1 MWHDVRFA
9 FRILRRSPGAT
20 VLAAGALAL
29 GIGANCA
36 IFSVI
41 NSVLLAPLPYAD
53 PRHLYQID
61 ATDSK
66 GSPSGASLADF
77 RGLAERGG
85 AIEKMSVNRFWSFT
99 LTDSAGDAERT
110 YAQTLSAGAFDVL
123 GSQAMRGR
131 TFLPEDYRPGAP
143 RVCVIAYRLWQRR
156 YSSSNDIV
164 GRAIELDGERYTIV
178 GVMPAQFQFPINV
191 YNLWVPWVFS
201 DAELAARRDHGLIIY
216 TRLRPGATLPQ
227 AQAELDS
234 FAGAT
239 AAQFP
244 DTEKNWH
251 PRIGPAKLGAGDQ
264 YRAQLLVLLGAT
276 GFVLLIACLNVANL
290 LLARAAARRREI
302 AMRLA
307 LGASRWRIVRQL
319 LAESLLLAAMG
330 GAGGLAA
337 GWWSA
342 RALIAAFPVRTVK
355 PAIESAGIDMTVF
368 LFALAATVVT
378 GIAFGLAPALQLS
391 RQKLHDT
398 LKESGA
404 AARSGWRLNF
414 RGAMIIAE
422 MALSLILLDGAALM
436 LRSFERLIAVDPG
449 FHAENALR
457 VDVPMP
463 SFLSAITSFAS
474 RKDVELKQAAEYADL
489 IDRIRAMPGVTA
501 AGVVTVTPLGPV
513 EVGTK
518 VGFEG
523 DPNPD
528 QDHSAQLRA
537 VSPDY
542 FRAIG
547 IPLLGG
553 RAFTDGDAGSVPEV
567 AIVNDVIARRYWPK
581 DNPVGKHI
589 NMSGLPRGPWLEVV
603 GVVGSIHSRKLSEDP
618 APEIYRPY
626 MQYLGPAFGSALI
639 VRTVSDPSSLA
650 AAIRHEIHTRYP
662 AQPIGDVK
670 LMTEVVAQ
678 SVDLPKFY
686 TALLGT
692 FAALAMAL
700 AGAGIYGVMS
710 YAVARRTREVGIR
723 MALGATAGNVLKLVL
738 GEGITLAG
746 VGVVIGIAGSVGL
759 TRLLASQLYRTNP
772 TDPAAFAM
780 VSIMLI
786 AVASIAALVPAL
798 RAARVDPIV
807 ALREE

>member
-1 MWHDVRFA
+1 MWHDVKFA
-9 FRILRRSPGAT
+9 FRILRRNLGAT
-20 VLAAGALAL
+20 LLAAGALAL

-41 NSVLLAPLPYAD
+41 DAVLLAPLPYAD
-53 PRHLYQID
+53 PRHLYEIGGID
-61 ATDSK
+61 AK

-77 RGLAERGG
+77 LGLSERHG
-85 AIEKMSVNRFWSFT
+85 AIEKMSVNHFWSFT

-110 YAQTLSAGAFDVL
+110 YAQALSTDGFDVL

-131 TFLPEDYRPGAP
+131 TFLPEDYRPGSP
-143 RVCVIAYRLWQRR
+143 RVCVIAYGLWQRR
-156 YSSSNDIV
+156 YSAANDIV
-164 GRAIELDGERYTIV
+164 GRQIELDGERSTVV
-178 GVMPAQFQFPINV
+178 GVMPAQFHFPINV
-191 YNLWVPWVFS
+191 YALWVPWIFS
-201 DAELAARRDHGLIIY
+201 DAELAARRDHGLTIY
-216 TRLRPGATLPQ
+216 ARLRPGATLPQ

-251 PRIGPAKLGAGDQ
+251 PRIGLAKLGAGDQ

-302 AMRLA
+302 AMRIA
-307 LGASRWRIVRQL
+307 LGAGRWRIVRQM
-319 LAESLLLAAMG
+319 LAESLLLAALG

-342 RALIAAFPVRTVK
+342 RALIAAFPMRTLR
-355 PAIESAGIDMTVF
+355 PAIEAGGIDLKVF
-368 LFALAATVVT
+368 LFTLTATVVT
-378 GIAFGLAPALQLS
+378 GVAFGLAPALQLS
-391 RQKLHDT
+391 RQSVHDT

-404 AARSGWRLNF
+404 AGRSGWFSF
-414 RGAMIIAE
+414 RGAVIVAE
-422 MALSLILLDGAALM
+422 TALSLILLDGAAVM
-436 LRSFERLIAVDPG
+436 LRSFERLISVDPG
-449 FHAENALR
+449 FHPENTLR

-474 RKDVELKQAAEYADL
+474 RKDVESKQAAEYADL

-501 AGVVTVTPLGPV
+501 AALVTATPLGPV

-528 QDHSAQLRA
+528 QDHSARLQA

-553 RAFTDGDAGSVPEV
+553 RAFTDGDSGSAPEV
-567 AIVNDVIARRYWPK
+567 AIVNDVVARRYWPRE
-581 DNPVGKHI
+581 NPVGKHV
-589 NMSGLPRGPWLEVV
+589 NMSGLPQGPWLEVV
-603 GVVGSIHSRKLSEDP
+603 GVVGSIHGRKLADDP
-618 APEIYRPY
+618 APELYRAY
-626 MQYLGPAFGSALI
+626 TQYLGPAIGAALI
-639 VRTVSDPSSLA
+639 VRAVRDPSSLT
-650 AAIRHEIHTRYP
+650 AAIRHEIHNRYP

-670 LMTEVVAQ
+670 LMTDVVAQ

-700 AGAGIYGVMS
+700 AAAGIYGVMS

-723 MALGATAGNVLKLVL
+723 MALGATAASVLKLVL
-738 GEGITLAG
+738 GEGMALAG
-746 VGVVIGIAGSVGL
+746 VGVAIGIAGSMGL
-759 TRLLASQLYRTNP
+759 TRLLASQLYRTSA
-772 TDPAAFAM
+772 TDPAAFII
-780 VSIMLI
+780 VSAALI
-786 AVASIAALVPAL
+786 AVAGIAALIPAS
-798 RAARVDPIV
+798 RAARVDPII

>member
-1 MWHDVRFA
+1 MLHDLKFA
-9 FRILRRSPGAT
+9 FRILRRNPGAT
-20 VLAAGALAL
+20 LLAAGALAL

-41 NSVLLAPLPYAD
+41 DRVLLAPLPYAD
-53 PRHLYQID
+53 PRHLYEIG
-61 ATDSK
+61 ATDAK
-66 GSPSGASLADF
+66 GAVSGASLADF
-77 RGLAERGG
+77 RGLSERQG
-85 AIEKMSVNRFWSFT
+85 AIEKMSVNHFWSFT
-99 LTDSAGDAERT
+99 LTDAAGDAERA
-110 YAQTLSAGAFDVL
+110 YAQSLSADAFEVL
-123 GSQAMRGR
+123 GAQAMRGR
-131 TFLPEDYRPGAP
+131 TFLPEDYRLGAP
-143 RVCVIAYRLWQRR
+143 RVCVIAYGLWQSR
-156 YSSSNDIV
+156 YSATKDIV
-164 GRAIELDGERYTIV
+164 GRQVELDGERYTIV
-178 GVMPAQFQFPINV
+178 GVMPAWFQFPLNV
-191 YNLWVPWVFS
+191 YSLWVPWIFS
-201 DAELAARRDHGLIIY
+201 DAELAERRDHALIIY
-216 TRLRPGATLPQ
+216 ARLRHGAAPPQ

-234 FAGAT
+234 FAGAM

-251 PRIGPAKLGAGDQ
+251 PHIGPAKLNAGDQ
-264 YRAQLLVLLGAT
+264 YRAQMLVLLGAT

-302 AMRLA
+302 AMRIA
-307 LGASRWRIVRQL
+307 LGAGRWRIVRQL
-319 LAESLLLAAMG
+319 LAESSLLAVFG
-330 GAGGLAA
+330 GVGGLAA
-337 GWWSA
+337 GWWSS
-342 RALIAAFPVRTVK
+342 RALIAAFPVRTLK
-355 PAIESAGIDMTVF
+355 PALESRGIDMAVF

-391 RQKLHDT
+391 RQNVHDT
-398 LKESGA
+398 LKESGG
-404 AARSGWRLNF
+404 AARSGWFGF
-414 RGAMIIAE
+414 RGTVIIAE
-422 MALSLILLDGAALM
+422 TALSLILLNGAALM

-449 FHAENALR
+449 FHPENTLR

-474 RKDVELKQAAEYADL
+474 RKDVESKQAAEYADL
-489 IDRIRAMPGVTA
+489 IEHIDSMPGVTA
-501 AGVVTVTPLGPV
+501 AAVVTVTPLGPV

-542 FRAIG
+542 FHAIG
-547 IPLLGG
+547 IPVLGG
-553 RAFTDGDAGSVPEV
+553 RAFTDGDSGSTPEV
-567 AIVNDVIARRYWPK
+567 AIVNDVLARRYWPK
-581 DNPVGKHI
+581 ENPVGKHI
-589 NMSGLPRGPWLEVV
+589 NMSGLPRGPWMEVV
-603 GVVGSIHSRKLSEDP
+603 GVVGSIHARKLAEDP
-618 APEIYRPY
+618 APEMYRPY
-626 MQYLGPAFGSALI
+626 MQYLGPAIGAALI
-639 VRTVSDPSSLA
+639 VRAARDPSSLT

-670 LMTEVVAQ
+670 LMTDVVAQ

-723 MALGATAGNVLKLVL
+723 MALGATAGGVLKLVL
-738 GEGITLAG
+738 GEGLALAG
-746 VGVVIGIAGSVGL
+746 VGVAIGIAGSVGL
-759 TRLLASQLYRTNP
+759 TRLLSSQLYRTSA

-780 VSIMLI
+780 VSVALL
-786 AVASIAALVPAL
+786 AVAGIAAFVPAS

>member
-1 MWHDVRFA
+1 MTHDLRFA
-9 FRILRRSPGAT
+9 LRILRRSPGAT
-20 VLAAGALAL
+20 LLAAGALAL

-41 NSVLLAPLPYAD
+41 DAVLLSPLPYAD
-53 PRHLYQID
+53 PRHLYEIGAVD
-61 ATDSK
+61 PK
-66 GSPSGASLADF
+66 GPVSGASLADF
-77 RGLAERGG
+77 QALAEHPGV
-85 AIEKMSVNRFWSFT
+85 IEKISVNHFWSFT
-99 LTDSAGDAERT
+99 LADPAGDTERI
-110 YAQTLSAGAFDVL
+110 YAQSLSPGAFDVL

-156 YSSSNDIV
+156 YSGANDII
-164 GRAIELDGERYTIV
+164 GRKIELDGERYTV
-178 GVMPAQFQFPINV
+178 AGVMPAPFQFPINV
-191 YNLWVPWVFS
+191 YDLWLPWIFS
-201 DAELAARRDHGLIIY
+201 DAELASRRDHGLIIY
-216 TRLRPGATLPQ
+216 ARLRRGATLVQ
-227 AQAELDS
+227 AQAQLDS
-234 FAGAT
+234 LAGAM
-239 AAQFP
+239 AQQFP
-244 DTEKNWH
+244 DTDKNWH
-251 PRIGPAKLGAGDQ
+251 PRIGPAKLGAGDT

-302 AMRLA
+302 AMRIA
-307 LGASRWRIVRQL
+307 LGAGRWRIVRQL
-319 LAESLLLAAMG
+319 LAESLLLASIG

-355 PAIESAGIDMTVF
+355 PAVESGGIDMTVF
-368 LFALAATVVT
+368 LFALAATAVT
-378 GIAFGLAPALQLS
+378 GIAFGLAPAWQLS
-391 RQKLHDT
+391 RQNVHDV

-404 AARSGWRLNF
+404 AARSGWRLSF
-414 RGAMIIAE
+414 RGAVIIAE
-422 MALSLILLDGAALM
+422 TALSLILLDGAALM
-436 LRSFERLIAVDPG
+436 LRSFERLVAVDPG

-513 EVGTK
+513 EVHTK

-528 QDHSAQLRA
+528 QDHGAQLRA

-547 IPLLGG
+547 IPLLNG
-553 RAFTDGDAGSVPEV
+553 RAFSDADGGSAPEV
-567 AIVNDVIARRYWPK
+567 AIVNDVIARRYWLK
-581 DNPVGKHI
+581 ENPVGKHI

-603 GVVGSIHSRKLSEDP
+603 GVVGSIHHRKLSDDP
-618 APEIYRPY
+618 DPEIYRPY
-626 MQYLGPAFGSALI
+626 TQYLGPAFGSALI
-639 VRTVSDPSSLA
+639 VRTVRDPSSLA
-650 AAIRHEIHTRYP
+650 AAIRREIHTRYP

-670 LMTEVVAQ
+670 LMTDVVAQ
-678 SVDLPKFY
+678 SVALPKFY

-723 MALGATAGNVLKLVL
+723 MALGATAANVLTLVL
-738 GEGITLAG
+738 GEGIALVGAG
-746 VGVVIGIAGSVGL
+746 VIIGIAGSIGL
-759 TRLLASQLYRTNP
+759 TRLLASQLYRTSA
-772 TDPAAFAM
+772 TDPAAFAV
-780 VSIMLI
+780 VSAVLI
-786 AVASIAALVPAL
+786 AVAGVAALVPAS
-798 RAARVDPIV
+798 RAARVDPVI